1 MLRRF
6 SLALLL
12 VASFSLIPL
21 ALPST
26 QADDPAGEESAR
38 LTPAETEFFEKK
50 IRPVLVEKCYQCHS
64 AKSEKV
70 RGGLL
75 LDTKA
80 GLLNGGDSGPSIV
93 PGDPDSSPLI
103 HAVRYT
109 KPDYAMPPKNSGGK
123 LADNIIKDFEEWVK
137 MGAPDPRVGKPT
149 KTIKKDIYAEAKKWW
164 AFQPLTPSS
173 PPGRG
178 VGSEGASK
186 WVYNEIDRF
195 VLATLQSKNLKPVG
209 DADPLTLLRR
219 VTFDLTGLPPTPE
232 AQDRFLAACKN
243 PSKIQAAYT
252 KVVDELLA
260 SPRFGE
266 HWGRHWLDVARFAES
281 TGKDVNIAYPHAWRY
296 RDYVIESLNHD
307 KPYDQFLKEQLA
319 GDLMPARDDKERAER
334 LIATGFLALGAKSI
348 NEQNPMQFAVDTADE
363 MIDSAS
369 QAIMGVTVACARC
382 HDHKFD
388 PISQKDYTA
397 WAGIFLSTEM
407 KHGTAGGVQSRNS
420 GPLIELPKNSEAPI
434 VARGMTREEREKKQK
449 EVEKLREEFRDAVA
463 NREKSKGDAGFNLVR
478 ITTQIARLQTEIN
491 SVNLDGT
498 PKPLAMGV
506 GEKPISASGASN
518 RPLLQGKGGPL
529 GGRRQQAFQT
539 IGDSPLFARGEVIKP
554 TTKVPRGTLSFF
566 TEQPLVISR
575 TESGRR
581 QLSDW
586 MVEQPL
592 TARVM
597 ANRTWHWLF
606 GKGLVPSV
614 DNFGMSGETPSHPEL
629 LEYLAHSFKNE
640 GWSIKKLARTIV
652 TSHTYQLAST
662 MDRKAFDVDPDNKY
676 LWRHSP
682 RRLDAEQIRDA
693 MLQAS
698 GTLQTIPPVG
708 SLIGKA
714 GDGPIGGPRFQAM
727 SEGQLLNAEHE
738 HRSIYLPSARNVGP
752 VMLTTFDKPDGDMV
766 QGARES
772 TNVPGQALFMLNSDV
787 LRSQSEKLTER
798 LVTQFPGT
806 GMDKFNER
814 FTLAIKLV
822 YNRLPTKAETDLAR
836 NYLIKLNAN
845 RSRMDGQRAW
855 TSLCRSLFASAEFR
869 LLE

>member
-1 MLRRF
+1 MFRRICLAMLF
-6 SLALLL
+6 L
-12 VASFSLIPL
+12 ASFFIIYH
-21 ALPST
+21 AQST
-26 QADDPAGEESAR
+26 FADDTASEETPK

-80 GLLNGGDSGPSIV
+80 GLLNGGDNGPSIV

-103 HAVRYT
+103 QAIRYT

-123 LADNIIKDFEEWVK
+123 LPENVIKDFEEWVK
-137 MGAPDPRVGKPT
+137 MGAPDPRAGKPS
-149 KTIKKDIYAEAKKWW
+149 KTVKKDIYAEAKKWW
-164 AFQPLTPSS
+164 AFQPLTPSPS
-173 PPGRG
+173 PRG
-178 VGSEGASK
+178 GEGSQ
-186 WVYNEIDRF
+186 WTYNEIDRF

-219 VTFDLTGLPPTPE
+219 VSFDLTGLPPTPE
-232 AQDRFLAACKN
+232 AQDQFLAACKT
-243 PSKIQAAYT
+243 PSNRQAAYT

-296 RDYVIESLNHD
+296 RDYVIDSLNRD

-348 NEQNPMQFAVDTADE
+348 NEQNPMQFAVDAADE

-420 GPLIELPKNSEAPI
+420 GPLIELPKKAEAPI
-434 VARGMTREEREKKQK
+434 VAKGMTREERQKKEK
-449 EVEKLREEFRDAVA
+449 EVEKLREELRQAIADRARNDGGINV
-463 NREKSKGDAGFNLVR
+463 VR
-478 ITTQIARLQTEIN
+478 LSAQVARLQNEIN
-491 SVNLDGT
+491 ITNEDGS
-498 PKPLAMGV
+498 PKALAMGV
-506 GEKPISASGASN
+506 ADKPIASTGPGG

-529 GGRRQQAFQT
+529 PGKAGPLGGRRFQQFST
-539 IGDSPLFARGEVIKP
+539 IGDSPLFARGEVTKP

-566 TEQPLVISR
+566 SEQPLVISK

-597 ANRTWHWLF
+597 ANRSWHWLF

-629 LEYLAHSFKNE
+629 LEYLANTFKNE
-640 GWSIKKLARTIV
+640 GWSLKKLLRTIV
-652 TSHTYQLAST
+652 LSHTYQLAST
-662 MDRKAFDVDPDNKY
+662 MDKKAFEVDPDNKY

-698 GTLQTIPPVG
+698 GILQTIPPVG

-714 GDGPIGGPRFQAM
+714 GDGPIGGPRFQGM
-727 SEGQLLNAEHE
+727 SEAQLLNAENE
-738 HRSIYLPSARNVGP
+738 HRSIYLPSARNVAP
-752 VMLTTFDKPDGDMV
+752 VMLSTFDKPDGDMV

-772 TNVPGQALFMLNSDV
+772 TNVPGQALFMLNSD
-787 LRSQSEKLTER
+787 LLKSQSEKLVER
-798 LVTQFPGT
+798 LVTQYPGN
-806 GMDKFNER
+806 GLDKFTER

-822 YNRLPTKAETDLAR
+822 YNRLPTKAESDLAR
-836 NYLIKLNAN
+836 NYLVKLGAN
-845 RSRMDGQRAW
+845 RSRTEGQKAW
-855 TSLCRSLFASAEFR
+855 VSLCRSLFAAAEFR